1 MKKAHK
7 QLIQTI
13 EKLCEEI
20 EALNLNDRSA
30 WSTVLAQVDA
40 MSRTLD
46 KGPDPLATLIARCR
60 QGIEAIAD
68 KSAESLFQM
77 ADAVAAGL
85 WATGRTLADDPDADA
100 PGALMTLDTALGT
113 VTTSTPVPEAIG
125 AIADTDPTLDD
136 FAAQLVQMEPENRPD
151 MIALLEIAS
160 RLIDGPHC
168 DPIWRPFLVEAR
180 THIEALA
187 GDGVEDREAVFAEA
201 GRLIEAAMERREAT
215 NGVLPSPAEAPSA
228 APAGD
233 SDNRDYMP
241 ADVDP
246 DLFGEF
252 INEGFDLI
260 AKAEDALLTLEND
273 PEDME
278 AVAMIFR
285 AFHTVKGTAAFM
297 DLTLIA
303 ELGHH
308 AESLLSRVR
317 DREIRYAGGYADLS
331 LKALDMIKDL
341 IHAVQEALAGSV
353 LKKPDGFDDLVAVLS
368 EPEAHGVSDDA
379 QDVDS
384 PRLGDLLVA
393 QGKTTREAVEAVVG
407 QPVEDGPLGSR
418 LVKAGAASLSDVGQ
432 ALRAQRQ
439 MKGRSVGA
447 TVESSIRVGT
457 ARLDRL
463 IDAVGELVIAHSMV
477 AQDDVVNAGNHHD
490 LQKKIAHTSKI
501 VRELQDMSMSLRMV
515 PLKGTFSKMARLVRD
530 LSKKVG
536 KTVNFITEGEDT
548 EIDRNLV
555 DVIGDPLVHMVRNA
569 VDHGIE
575 LPEVRH
581 AAGKPKLGQVKLA
594 AYHSAGSVVVEI
606 SDDGKGLDRDKVVAK
621 ARERELIGEGV
632 VLSDREVF
640 NLVFEPG
647 FSTAEQVTDVSG
659 RGVGMD
665 VVKRNI
671 ESLRGQVEIQSEAGR
686 GSVFRMSLPLTLA
699 IIDGMVVSVGQERYI
714 IPTVSII
721 RSVKPE
727 KKELST
733 VMRHGEMLQLQ
744 GKLIPLY
751 RLGRLFH
758 IDHKAQ
764 DLEDALVVVVEDEG
778 NHAGLIIDEL
788 IGRQQVVIKNLGE
801 TMRDIPGISGGAI
814 MPNGRV
820 GLILD
825 VPSLVKFANA
835 QSGAGPVKAGLSV
848 QATMAVNG

>member
-20 EALNLNDRSA
+20 EALNLNDQGA
-30 WSTVLAQVDA
+30 WHTILAQVDA
-40 MSRTLD
+40 MSGTLG
-46 KGPDPLATLIARCR
+46 KGPEPLAALIARCR

-68 KSAESLFQM
+68 KSAASLFQM

-85 WATGRTLADDPDADA
+85 WATGRTLAGDPDADA
-100 PGALMTLDTALGT
+100 SGALSALDTALDT
-113 VTTSTPVPEAIG
+113 ATPLTAVPEAVG
-125 AIADTDPTLDD
+125 AMAATEPTLDD
-136 FAAQLVQMEPENRPD
+136 FAAHLVQVEPESRQD
-151 MIALLEIAS
+151 MVALLESAS
-160 RLIDGPHC
+160 QLLDGPHC

-180 THIEALA
+180 IHIEALA
-187 GDGVEDREAVFAEA
+187 GDGAEDREAAFAEV
-201 GRLIEAAMERREAT
+201 GRLIEAAMERREAP
-215 NGVLPSPAEAPSA
+215 NGDLPPPAEAPPAVPA
-228 APAGD
+228 AD
-233 SDNRDYMP
+233 SDGHDYMP

-252 INEGFDLI
+252 ITEGFDLI

-278 AVAMIFR
+278 AVAMVFR

-341 IHAVQEALAGSV
+341 IHAVQEALAGGA
-353 LKKPDGFDDLVAVLS
+353 LTKPEGFDDLVAVLS
-368 EPEAHGVSDDA
+368 EPEAHGISDDTE
-379 QDVDS
+379 DGDS

-407 QPVEDGPLGSR
+407 QQVAGGPLGSR

-432 ALRAQRQ
+432 ALRTQRQ
-439 MKGRSVGA
+439 MKGRGAGA

-477 AQDDVVNAGNHHD
+477 AQDDVVSAGNHHD

-575 LPEVRH
+575 LPEVRE
-581 AAGKPKLGQVKLA
+581 AAGKPKAGQVKLA
-594 AYHSAGSVVVEI
+594 AYHSAGAVVVEI
-606 SDDGKGLDRDKVVAK
+606 SDDGKGLDREKVLAK
-621 ARERELIGEGV
+621 ARERGLIGEGV
-632 VLSDREVF
+632 VPGDREVF

-647 FSTAEQVTDVSG
+647 FSTADQVTDVSG

-699 IIDGMVVSVGQERYI
+699 IIDGMVVRVGKERYI

-721 RSVKPE
+721 RSVKPDA
-727 KKELST
+727 KELST
-733 VMRHGEMLQLQ
+733 VMSNGEMLQLQ

-751 RLGRLFH
+751 RLGRLFA
-758 IDHKAQ
+758 IDHTIQ
-764 DLEDALVVVVEDEG
+764 DLGNALVVVVEDEG
-778 NHAGLIIDEL
+778 SNAGLIIDEL
-788 IGRQQVVIKNLGE
+788 IGRQQVVIKSLGE

-825 VPSLVKFANA
+825 VPSLVKFANSA
-835 QSGAGPVKAGLSV
+835 GAAGPAPGDVPA
-848 QATMAVNG
+848 QASLAVNQ